1 MQTYLYEFP
10 KSHFRYSTQYLSVH
24 DEVFT
29 SSWILY
35 GLVFLTNKGCF
46 PTTPAS
52 KEFEQ
57 FYWRVFWVFHCNCSC
72 SKPCSTTSVV
82 GTGNIFSYFLLL
94 WHFPELNS
102 DWFFFFLFLY
112 VSSLISLVLISVRT
126 FSMDIKQCRSI
137 AAEREKIPNKTSKL
151 VSFIHRTSFAG
162 VCILPTARWLICY
175 VGTTKKILT
184 ACISCPC
191 PA

>member
-1 MQTYLYEFP
+1 MLRPQAPYFSIRGKKGFLQMQTYLYEFP

-102 DWFFFFLFLY
+102 DWFFFFL
-112 VSSLISLVLISVRT
+112 I
-126 FSMDIKQCRSI
+126 
-137 AAEREKIPNKTSKL
+137 
-151 VSFIHRTSFAG
+151 
-162 VCILPTARWLICY
+162 LICLLLNFPGFNLSENIFNGY
-175 VGTTKKILT
+175 KAMQIHCSRKGKNTK
-184 ACISCPC
+184 
-191 PA
+191 